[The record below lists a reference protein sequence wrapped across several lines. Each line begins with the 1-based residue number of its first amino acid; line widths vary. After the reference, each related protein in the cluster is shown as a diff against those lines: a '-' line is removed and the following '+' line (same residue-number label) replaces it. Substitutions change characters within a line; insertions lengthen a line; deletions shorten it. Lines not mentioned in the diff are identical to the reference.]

1 MINVRNYL
9 WLKTVNIWQSK
20 SNLIECNYER
30 GNKMEVYDVNVRVEL
45 FDIVKAHNEDEAVKI
60 VEEKL
65 LKDQSLL
72 MDNLVYEV
80 NEAWKIQ

>member
-1 MINVRNYL
+1 MSWKNTDNQI
-9 WLKTVNIWQSK
+9 K
-20 SNLIECNYER
+20 E
-30 GNKMEVYDVNVRVEL
+30 NKMEEYDVNVRVEL
-45 FDIVKAHNEDEAVKI
+45 FDIVKAQNEDEAVKI

-80 NEAWKIQ
+80 NEA

>member
-1 MINVRNYL
+1 ML
-9 WLKTVNIWQSK
+9 WKNIDNQIK
-20 SNLIECNYER
+20 E
-30 GNKMEVYDVNVRVEL
+30 NKMEEYDVNVRVEL

-65 LKDQSLL
+65 LKDWSLL

-80 NEAWKIQ
+80 NEA

>member
-1 MINVRNYL
+1 ML
-9 WLKTVNIWQSK
+9 WKNTDNQIK
-20 SNLIECNYER
+20 E
-30 GNKMEVYDVNVRVEL
+30 NKMEEYDVNVRVEL

-80 NEAWKIQ
+80 NEA

>member
-1 MINVRNYL
+1 ML
-9 WLKTVNIWQSK
+9 WKNTDNQIK
-20 SNLIECNYER
+20 E
-30 GNKMEVYDVNVRVEL
+30 NKMEEYDVNIRVEL
-45 FDIVKAHNEDEAVKI
+45 FDIVKAQNEDEAVKI

-80 NEAWKIQ
+80 NEA

>member
-1 MINVRNYL
+1 ML
-9 WLKTVNIWQSK
+9 WENTDNQIK
-20 SNLIECNYER
+20 E
-30 GNKMEVYDVNVRVEL
+30 NKMEEYDVNVRVEL
-45 FDIVKAHNEDEAVKI
+45 FDIVKAQNEDEAVKI

-80 NEAWKIQ
+80 NEA

>member
-1 MINVRNYL
+1 ML
-9 WLKTVNIWQSK
+9 WKNTDNQIK
-20 SNLIECNYER
+20 E
-30 GNKMEVYDVNVRVEL
+30 NKMEEYDVNVRVEL
-45 FDIVKAHNEDEAVKI
+45 FDMVKAHNEDEAVKI

-80 NEAWKIQ
+80 NEA

>member
-1 MINVRNYL
+1 ML
-9 WLKTVNIWQSK
+9 WKNTDNQIKES
-20 SNLIECNYER
+20 
-30 GNKMEVYDVNVRVEL
+30 KMEEYDVNVRVEL

-72 MDNLVYEV
+72 MDNLEFEV
-80 NEAWKIQ
+80 NEA

>member
-1 MINVRNYL
+1 ML
-9 WLKTVNIWQSK
+9 WKNTDNQIK
-20 SNLIECNYER
+20 ED
-30 GNKMEVYDVNVRVEL
+30 KMEEYDVNVRVEL

-72 MDNLVYEV
+72 MDNLEFEV
-80 NEAWKIQ
+80 NEA

>member
-1 MINVRNYL
+1 ML
-9 WLKTVNIWQSK
+9 WKNTDNQIK
-20 SNLIECNYER
+20 ED
-30 GNKMEVYDVNVRVEL
+30 KMEEYDVNVRVEL
-45 FDIVKAHNEDEAVKI
+45 FDIIKAHNEDEAVKI

-80 NEAWKIQ
+80 NEA

>member
-1 MINVRNYL
+1 ML
-9 WLKTVNIWQSK
+9 WKNTDNQIK
-20 SNLIECNYER
+20 ET
-30 GNKMEVYDVNVRVEL
+30 KMEEYDVNVRVEL

-72 MDNLVYEV
+72 MDNLEFEV
-80 NEAWKIQ
+80 NEA

>member
-1 MINVRNYL
+1 ML
-9 WLKTVNIWQSK
+9 WKNTDNQIK
-20 SNLIECNYER
+20 E
-30 GNKMEVYDVNVRVEL
+30 NKMEEYDVNVRVEL

-65 LKDQSLL
+65 LKDKSLL

-80 NEAWKIQ
+80 NEA

>member
-1 MINVRNYL
+1 ML
-9 WLKTVNIWQSK
+9 WKNTDNQIK
-20 SNLIECNYER
+20 E
-30 GNKMEVYDVNVRVEL
+30 NKMEEYDVNVRVEL

-72 MDNLVYEV
+72 MDNLEFEV
-80 NEAWKIQ
+80 NEA

>member
-1 MINVRNYL
+1 ML
-9 WLKTVNIWQSK
+9 WKNTDNQIK
-20 SNLIECNYER
+20 E
-30 GNKMEVYDVNVRVEL
+30 NKMEEYDVNVRVEL

-65 LKDQSLL
+65 LKDRSLL

-80 NEAWKIQ
+80 NEA

>member
-1 MINVRNYL
+1 ML
-9 WLKTVNIWQSK
+9 WKNTDNQIK
-20 SNLIECNYER
+20 E
-30 GNKMEVYDVNVRVEL
+30 NKMEEYDVNVRVEL
-45 FDIVKAHNEDEAVKI
+45 FDIVKAQNDDEAVKI

-80 NEAWKIQ
+80 NEA

>member
-1 MINVRNYL
+1 ML
-9 WLKTVNIWQSK
+9 WKNIDNQIK
-20 SNLIECNYER
+20 E
-30 GNKMEVYDVNVRVEL
+30 NKMEEYDVNVRVEL

-80 NEAWKIQ
+80 NEA

>member
-1 MINVRNYL
+1 ML
-9 WLKTVNIWQSK
+9 WKNTDNQIK
-20 SNLIECNYER
+20 E
-30 GNKMEVYDVNVRVEL
+30 NKVEEYDVNVRVEL

-72 MDNLVYEV
+72 MDNLEFEV
-80 NEAWKIQ
+80 NEA

>member
-1 MINVRNYL
+1 MSWKNTDNQI
-9 WLKTVNIWQSK
+9 K
-20 SNLIECNYER
+20 E
-30 GNKMEVYDVNVRVEL
+30 NKMEEYDVNVRVEL
-45 FDIVKAHNEDEAVKI
+45 FDIIKAHNEDEAVKI

-80 NEAWKIQ
+80 NEA

>member
-1 MINVRNYL
+1 ML
-9 WLKTVNIWQSK
+9 WKNTDNQIK
-20 SNLIECNYER
+20 E
-30 GNKMEVYDVNVRVEL
+30 NKMEEYDVNVRVEL
-45 FDIVKAHNEDEAVKI
+45 FDIIKAHNEDEAVKI

-80 NEAWKIQ
+80 NEA

>member
-1 MINVRNYL
+1 ML
-9 WLKTVNIWQSK
+9 WKNTDNQIK
-20 SNLIECNYER
+20 E
-30 GNKMEVYDVNVRVEL
+30 NKMEEYDVNVRVEL

-65 LKDQSLL
+65 LKGKSLL

-80 NEAWKIQ
+80 NEA

>member
-1 MINVRNYL
+1 ML
-9 WLKTVNIWQSK
+9 WKNTDNQIK
-20 SNLIECNYER
+20 E
-30 GNKMEVYDVNVRVEL
+30 NKMEEYDVNVRVEL

-72 MDNLVYEV
+72 MDNLEFEV
-80 NEAWKIQ
+80 NET